1 MQEAISAVNPKA
13 LTAAVGQLELH
24 PTEPQRLT
32 ALAKALATLASN
44 SENRA
49 AIAKAG
55 GLQAIIH
62 ALQGD
67 VVDVEFIEAAIN
79 LMNQFSKNDVFREQI
94 AKLGG
99 IKALI
104 QIMLKFI
111 DNRAVVEKCL
121 TTLANLGY
129 NSDANVKEII
139 THGGV
144 EATLKVMQKWQKE
157 TGELI
162 FSPSIA
168 EYLTNGDLQAC
179 CNWR

>member
-1 MQEAISAVNPKA
+1 LQVNPKA

-24 PTEPQRLT
+24 PSEPQRLT

-67 VVDVEFIEAAIN
+67 LVDVDFIEAAIN
-79 LMNQFSKNDVFREQI
+79 LMNQFSKNDAFREQI

-99 IKALI
+99 IKVRGWVLVAVL
-104 QIMLKFI
+104 LCGY
-111 DNRAVVEKCL
+111 RARADAFKCR
-121 TTLANLGY
+121 
-129 NSDANVKEII
+129 
-139 THGGV
+139 
-144 EATLKVMQKWQKE
+144 
-157 TGELI
+157 
-162 FSPSIA
+162 P
-168 EYLTNGDLQAC
+168 
-179 CNWR
+179 